1 MMSMDTVVLV
11 GAAMI
16 LMSVWWVIK
25 GEDDD

>member
-1 MMSMDTVVLV
+1 MMSMDTVVLM

-16 LMSVWWVIK
+16 LLSVWWVIK

>member
-1 MMSMDTVVLV
+1 MSMDTVVLV